1 MDNSEVHVCKNSA
14 GWLPLFQAQKDLWE
28 SVEEIKRHYAI
39 VHPKIINEYGEE
51 ITWEN
56 FEKNVINWNGGY
68 DGAIPKTPYKQ
79 DLSLPYSD
87 PNMPPHTP
95 VSHFVYGDGIHT
107 DMYFKDSEGYEFT
120 WSEFS

>member
-1 MDNSEVHVCKNSA
+1 MEDSEVHVCKNSM
-14 GWLPLFQAQKDLWE
+14 GWLPLFQAQKDLWK
-28 SVEEIKRHYAI
+28 SIVEIKKQYKAA
-39 VHPKIINEYGEE
+39 HPKIFDEYGEE
-51 ITWEN
+51 LTWED

-87 PNMPPHTP
+87 PDMPAYTP
-95 VSHFVYGDGIHT
+95 VSHFEYGNGKNAH
-107 DMYFKDSEGYEFT
+107 MYFKDPEGYEFT